1 MHNHLSK
8 AVSQIND
15 PALRR
20 VALFGISGAA
30 IILILLSGLAWWL
43 QDTYA
48 NNALENLM
56 KGWELWEW
64 LLSLILASINFLSVL
79 SILLVMTVL
88 FPVFATLIIGFLLE
102 DVVTAIEKKHYPD
115 DQADRPQPIS
125 EVIGST
131 FQFTLLVIGLNLL
144 FLPVYLILLIVPPF
158 NLVLYYMLNGYFV
171 GREYFALIAIR
182 QMEPRMASQ
191 LRQNNRGKVLIAG
204 IIITFLLTIPI
215 VNILMPVIA
224 TAFMVHVFHS
234 LPGRQKALSQATDA
248 H

>member
-1 MHNHLSK
+1 MHNHLLK

-15 PALRR
+15 PALLR
-20 VALFGISGAA
+20 VVLFGLCGAA
-30 IILILLSGLAWWL
+30 IIFILLSVLAWWL

-48 NNALENLM
+48 NNALENFM

-64 LLSLILASINFLSVL
+64 LISLILAFIKFLSVL

-88 FPVFATLIIGFLLE
+88 FPIFATLIVGFFLE
-102 DVVTAIEKKHYPD
+102 TVVTAVEKKHYPD
-115 DQADRPQPIS
+115 DQADRPQPIL

-131 FQFTLLVIGLNLL
+131 LRFTLLVIGLNLL
-144 FLPVYLILLIVPPF
+144 FLPVYLILLIVPPL
-158 NLVLYYMLNGYFV
+158 NLVLYYMLNGYFM
-171 GREYFALIAIR
+171 GREYFALIAMR

>member
-20 VALFGISGAA
+20 VALFGMSGAT

-43 QDTYA
+43 QDTYT
-48 NNALENLM
+48 NNALENFV

-79 SILLVMTVL
+79 SILLVMTLL

-102 DVVTAIEKKHYPD
+102 DVVTAVEKKHYPD
-115 DQADRPQPIS
+115 DQADRRQPIS

-131 FQFTLLVIGLNLL
+131 FRFTLLVIGLNLL
-144 FLPVYLILLIVPPF
+144 FLPVYLILLIVPPL
-158 NLVLYYMLNGYFV
+158 NLVLYYMLNGYFM
-171 GREYFALIAIR
+171 GREYFALIAMR

-248 H
+248 N